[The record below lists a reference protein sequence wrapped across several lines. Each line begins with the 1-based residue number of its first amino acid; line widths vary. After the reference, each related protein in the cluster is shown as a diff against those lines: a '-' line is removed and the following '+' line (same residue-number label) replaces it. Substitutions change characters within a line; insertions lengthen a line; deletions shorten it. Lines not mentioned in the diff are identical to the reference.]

1 MKKRIHFFPKSR
13 IGKISFWGTVAGI
26 ILMYSLYWAAMLKDL
41 SIPIPLGLTSVI
53 LLLIFGTISIVLI
66 IRNKDRAILLFLSA
80 LLGLFAWFM
89 LIGEFLF
96 PH

>member
-1 MKKRIHFFPKSR
+1 MRWLPKTR
-13 IGKISFWGTVAGI
+13 LGKISFWGTVAGI
-26 ILMYSLYWAAMLKDL
+26 ILIYSSYWIAMIGNVRIPVPFGIT
-41 SIPIPLGLTSVI
+41 SIALM
-53 LLLIFGTISIVLI
+53 LIFGTISIVLI

-89 LIGEFLF
+89 LIGEFTF

>member
-1 MKKRIHFFPKSR
+1 MNWYPKTKW
-13 IGKISFWGTVAGI
+13 GKISFWGTIVGI
-26 ILMYSLYWAAMLKDL
+26 IMMFSLYWISLL
-41 SIPIPLGLTSVI
+41 RQLNIPIPFGFTSVI
-53 LLLIFGTISIVLI
+53 LNLIFGTTSIILI

>member
-1 MKKRIHFFPKSR
+1 MEALMRWLPKTKW
-13 IGKISFWGTVAGI
+13 GKISFWGTVVGI
-26 ILMYSLYWAAMLKDL
+26 ILMYSSYWIAMLGEL
-41 SIPIPLGLTSVI
+41 SIPIPLGLAGIV
-53 LLLIFGTISIVLI
+53 LMLIFGTISIILI
-66 IRNKDRAILLFLSA
+66 IRNKDRAILLFVSA

>member
-1 MKKRIHFFPKSR
+1 MNWYPKTR
-13 IGKISFWGTVAGI
+13 LGKISFWGTVVGV
-26 ILMYSLYWAAMLKDL
+26 LMMFSPSWASLLRQL
-41 SIPIPLGLTSVI
+41 NIPIPFGFTSVI
-53 LLLIFGTISIVLI
+53 LNLVFGTISMVLI

-89 LIGEFLF
+89 LIGELLF